1 MQLGWL
7 GGDHAMLFPQAGETS
22 IGWALGYMLN
32 LTNMIPAEKPS
43 SHKSMLYN
51 YWVILILLFVVTTLT
66 SLVTAICLLR
76 HSKSSII

>member
-1 MQLGWL
+1 MELVDQ
-7 GGDHAMLFPQAGETS
+7 GGDHVMLFPQAGETS

-51 YWVILILLFVVTTLT
+51 YWVILILLFVVTALM
-66 SLVTAICLLR
+66 SLVTAVCLLR
-76 HSKSSII
+76 RSKSSAI